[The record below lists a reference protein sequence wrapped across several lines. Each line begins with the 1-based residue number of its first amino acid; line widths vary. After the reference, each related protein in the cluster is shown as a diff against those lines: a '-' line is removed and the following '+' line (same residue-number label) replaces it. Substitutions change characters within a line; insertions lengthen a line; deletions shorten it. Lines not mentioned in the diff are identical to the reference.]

1 MDAAACLRAD
11 FAPGNVPKGVA
22 WSPDG
27 TCLLTATEDARVRL
41 YEVPGAVL
49 DGGAPPSRDWAETFA
64 CAEGEAVYDYKWYP
78 QMHSDDPIS
87 CCLAS
92 SRRASPRTSGTRSRA
107 PAAAPTSGGTTS
119 TRTRPR
125 TASRSPSGAAPLRRR
140 PLSVFDTGRCGSDC
154 DARPTAATRR
164 AKSGVKG
171 LLGALACRDEAV
183 TRTSP
188 WAASRPW
195 RSTAAAASSRR
206 AATSEIGPASGLR
219 PPRGRVAVRCRRG
232 ATPSHQ
238 RLGFDLREDR
248 LLAGGADGRVFV
260 FDVAP
265 GSSSTDAAAD
275 APVVAELPRAPDCCN
290 GAAFH
295 PHRPLVALASGQR
308 HYADPG
314 SSSDDTAP
322 RGPPAVRA
330 GRRGPAMARRQSPP

>member
-78 QMHSDDPIS
+78 QMHSGDPIS

-92 SRRASPRTSGTRSRA
+92 SAAASPRTSGTRSRA

-140 PLSVFDTGRCGSDC
+140 PLRRVFDTGRCGSDC

-183 TRTSP
+183 YAVGSYGGQIAVYDGREP
-188 WAASRPW
+188 
-195 RSTAAAASSRR
+195 ST
-206 AATSEIGPASGLR
+206 GPALR
-219 PPRGRVAVRCRRG
+219 VCKDKPLGGVTALAFDGRGRLFAACRNERDRACVRGFDLRTGRVAVR
-232 ATPSHQ
+232 T
-238 RLGFDLREDR
+238 
-248 LLAGGADGRVFV
+248 
-260 FDVAP
+260 
-265 GSSSTDAAAD
+265 GS
-275 APVVAELPRAPDCCN
+275 
-290 GAAFH
+290 
-295 PHRPLVALASGQR
+295 
-308 HYADPG
+308 
-314 SSSDDTAP
+314 
-322 RGPPAVRA
+322 
-330 GRRGPAMARRQSPP
+330 